1 MMPYQRWMVMILL
14 LNAFYSCRHA
24 ENETRDRGDR
34 EATAIDIVSQHRLKN
49 ERGLEVR
56 IINHGATITNI
67 LFPDRRG
74 DIDDIVLGFDAVDD
88 YLSTSNPFMGCI
100 VGRYANR
107 IAKARFVLEGDT
119 VQLTAK
125 NIHSVHGGIEGFDK
139 KTWEVQS
146 CSDSTLVLYYLSVDG
161 EEGFPGNLRTW
172 VTYTL
177 TSSNELQIDYLAMTD
192 KPTPVNLTN
201 HTYFNLSGRAEST
214 ILNHQLFINADY
226 FTEVGETLIPTGSIG
241 NVEGGALDFTVSKEI
256 GRDIFALENGYD
268 HNWVLN
274 KTGGRLSLA
283 AIAYDPSSGRGVEV
297 RTTQPGLQF
306 YTGNYLSD
314 SLVGKQNVPFR
325 KHAGFCL
332 ETQHYPDSPNHSS
345 FPSTILYPGDV
356 YYETT
361 VYTFFTK

>member
-1 MMPYQRWMVMILL
+1 MMPYQRWMVVILL

-34 EATAIDIVSQHRLKN
+34 EATAIDIVSQHRLIN

-314 SLVGKQNVPFR
+314 SLVGKQNIPFH